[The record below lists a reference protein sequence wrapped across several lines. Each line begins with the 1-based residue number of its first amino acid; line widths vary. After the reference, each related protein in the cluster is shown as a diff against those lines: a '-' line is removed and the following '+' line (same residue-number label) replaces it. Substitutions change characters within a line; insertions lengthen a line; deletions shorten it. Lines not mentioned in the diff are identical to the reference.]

1 MTDSI
6 RTLGLI
12 DLPVLA
18 LHSRRVYPNQA
29 VTFEHGQASH
39 GLRPGPLR
47 LLRACLLPGH
57 QRQIWVARDG
67 ATLLGVA
74 ALRRRGGRSAWEI
87 DTLITTAPNEAF
99 LLDLLDRAVATA
111 GSDGA
116 HRLFLRLS
124 TASPALEQ
132 ARRHG
137 FVVVTEETLFGAS
150 QPLPMDT
157 LPMDTPPQRARRR
170 IRADDDA
177 LFRLY
182 SQAVPQEVRW
192 QTALAPAE
200 WRAALEPLGR
210 NGAEWVLPSDD
221 AGAAAALVRLGRAAD
236 GSRVSVLTDG
246 RPQTVNAALALAHAR
261 ARKERPLQILV
272 PNYAVSTMHTAAA
285 IGMEPVATYV
295 LLVRPIAQRAR
306 RLQLAERAVK
316 GIVRPAIQ

>member
-29 VTFEHGQASH
+29 VTFEHGQASY

-57 QRQIWVARDG
+57 QRQIWVGRDG

-137 FVVVTEETLFGAS
+137 FVVVTEETLFGVS

-157 LPMDTPPQRARRR
+157 PPHRARRR
-170 IRADDDA
+170 TRADDHA

-192 QTALAPAE
+192 QTALAP
-200 WRAALEPLGR
+200 PS
-210 NGAEWVLPSDD
+210 GAPPWSPW
-221 AGAAAALVRLGRAAD
+221 AGT
-236 GSRVSVLTDG
+236 GSSG
-246 RPQTVNAALALAHAR
+246 SCPQMTPAPPRRWSGSA
-261 ARKERPLQILV
+261 
-272 PNYAVSTMHTAAA
+272 
-285 IGMEPVATYV
+285 
-295 LLVRPIAQRAR
+295 VRPTDRAS
-306 RLQLAERAVK
+306 AS
-316 GIVRPAIQ
+316 